1 MTNYDLDPNQLRA
14 ARALLGWDLKD
25 LSARSGISEST
36 LKNLERVG
44 LGGQFATVRKVLKTY
59 QDAGIEFP
67 GRGVSLKTPSEERP
81 LREPVRNW
89 DNAIYNEACDI
100 VDGRADCRRAFRHR
114 LRAHGVGPLQDAAST
129 ARTDARH
136 P

>member
-67 GRGVSLKTPSEERP
+67 GRGVSLKTPSE
-81 LREPVRNW
+81 
-89 DNAIYNEACDI
+89 
-100 VDGRADCRRAFRHR
+100 G
-114 LRAHGVGPLQDAAST
+114 AA
-129 ARTDARH
+129 A
-136 P
+136 